1 MIENSTWARA
11 ERRGTTSIK
20 ANSAYVFI
28 GGLHNDM
35 TEGDVITVFSQYG
48 EVMDVNLPRD
58 KTTGKQRGFGF
69 LMYEDQRS
77 TVLAVDNLNGAQ
89 VLGRTLRVD
98 HVQNYKQPKVK
109 GEDGELAEATEQ
121 SLNAKPELIR
131 EDEGEESDD
140 GSVSS
145 APSID
150 PEDPM
155 ASYLLQKR
163 REEKSRAKGKSKE
176 KSKHKHD
183 RANETPEERRLR
195 KERKRAKREAKE
207 AKRDR
212 PRDRPGERRDHSGD
226 HERRDRDRSTRRPE
240 RSPRR

>member
-1 MIENSTWARA
+1 MNVVKEINAINARELDLGSHGA
-11 ERRGTTSIK
+11 SWHDQYK
-20 ANSAYVFI
+20 DSAYVFI
-28 GGLHNDM
+28 GGLHVDM

-98 HVQNYKQPKVK
+98 HAQNYKQPKVK
-109 GEDGELAEATEQ
+109 GEDGEMAEAVEQ
-121 SLNAKPELIR
+121 SLNAKPPLLN
-131 EDEGEESDD
+131 DDVEESDD

-155 ASYLLQKR
+155 ASYLLQRR
-163 REEKSRAKGKSKE
+163 REEKAQSKGKEKE
-176 KSKHKHD
+176 KDKSKRKRD
-183 RANETPEERRLR
+183 RANETPEERRAR
-195 KERKRAKREAKE
+195 KDSDRRGRERSEY
-207 AKRDR
+207 DR
-212 PRDRPGERRDHSGD
+212 PP
-226 HERRDRDRSTRRPE
+226 RSSR
-240 RSPRR
+240 